1 MGCYGPA
8 MEDTIHNSANILC
21 LRRDI
26 HTCFD
31 NRLITI
37 LPKAFAP
44 TPGSPQY
51 IVHFLSNND
60 IAAEYWPTYH
70 HCLVQYLHIRSRP
83 YLFARFAWAILFH
96 VKQFVTSGITRH
108 VVVRTGGKDGKVEYD
123 KKVLDGAQLIATY
136 GGGGSRGSKA
146 SGKRSRTD
154 SMIEKDEDSLESSSE
169 DWDMDD
175 TWDTGWGGEKRRR
188 QHSSDE
194 IAPDIGPQQLPADV
208 EGELRD
214 TLAKGISTTSQEDPQ
229 DVEIALRPR

>member
-1 MGCYGPA
+1 MGRYGPG
-8 MEDTIHNSANILC
+8 MQDTIHNSGNILS

-26 HTCFD
+26 YTCFD
-31 NRLITI
+31 NRLLTI

-70 HCLVQYLHIRSRP
+70 HCLVQYLSMCSRP
-83 YLFARFAWAILFH
+83 YLFARFAWAILFN
-96 VKQFVTSGITRH
+96 VKKFVTSGITRH

-123 KKVLDGAQLIATY
+123 KKVLNGAQLIASY
-136 GGGGSRGSKA
+136 GDGGSRGSKA

-154 SMIEKDEDSLESSSE
+154 SMMEIDEDSLESSSE
-169 DWDMDD
+169 DWNMDN
-175 TWDTGWGGEKRRR
+175 TWVTGWRGEKRR
-188 QHSSDE
+188 QQYSSE
-194 IAPDIGPQQLPADV
+194 ETAPDIGPQQLPADV

-214 TLAKGISTTSQEDPQ
+214 TLAKVISTTSQEDP
-229 DVEIALRPR
+229 